1 MVANNLPFH
10 SGNSIKRHQM
20 IRTLFHKW
28 LGLMKKRMVLVIYFS
43 LWFCALTFY
52 NENALHLEPSRVV
65 GYGFAILQALML
77 SKLLL
82 IPEGLLPFGVVF
94 KPTVKGSLYLAIIL
108 RTTIDS
114 ILVLALRYIIVGLE
128 GLYKG
133 NGFIESIH
141 AFFQGDI
148 KHVLAVLC
156 LYWLIVLP
164 YVVYRFLV
172 YLAGEKDL
180 EAYLLARRAQT

>member
-1 MVANNLPFH
+1 MQITSLLIAGSP
-10 SGNSIKRHQM
+10 IKRHPM
-20 IRTLFHKW
+20 IKTLFHKW
-28 LGLMKKRMVLVIYFS
+28 LGLMKKRLVLIVYFS

-52 NENALHLEPSRVV
+52 NENALHLESSRVI

-82 IPEGLLPFGVVF
+82 IPEGFLPFGVVF
-94 KPTVKGSLYLAIIL
+94 KPTVKGSLYLAIFI

-114 ILVLALRYIIVGLE
+114 IIVLALRYLIVGLE
-128 GLYKG
+128 GLLKG
-133 NGFIESIH
+133 NGFIESTL
-141 AFFQGDI
+141 AFYQGDI
-148 KHVLAVLC
+148 KHILAVLC

-180 EAYLLARRAQT
+180 EAFLLARNDQT

>member
-1 MVANNLPFH
+1 
-10 SGNSIKRHQM
+10 
-20 IRTLFHKW
+20 
-28 LGLMKKRMVLVIYFS
+28 MVLVIYFS

-114 ILVLALRYIIVGLE
+114 ILVLALRYLIVGLE

-133 NGFIESIH
+133 NGFIESIF
-141 AFFQGDI
+141 AFYQGDV
-148 KHVLAVLC
+148 KHVLAILC

-180 EAYLLARRAQT
+180 EAYLLERRAQT

>member
-1 MVANNLPFH
+1 
-10 SGNSIKRHQM
+10 
-20 IRTLFHKW
+20 
-28 LGLMKKRMVLVIYFS
+28 MKNRAVLIVYFS

-52 NENALHLEPSRVV
+52 SEDALHLESSRVI

-82 IPEGLLPFGVVF
+82 IPEGILPFGVVL
-94 KPTVKGSLYLAIIL
+94 KSTVKGSLYLAIIL

-114 ILVLALRYIIVGLE
+114 ILVMALRYLIVGLE
-128 GLYKG
+128 GLFKG

-141 AFFQGDI
+141 AFYQGDI
-148 KHVLAVLC
+148 KHILAVLC

-164 YVVYRFLV
+164 YVAYRFLL
-172 YLAGEKDL
+172 YLAGDKDL
-180 EAYLLARRAQT
+180 ATFLSERRT

>member
-1 MVANNLPFH
+1 MQIISLLIAGSPV
-10 SGNSIKRHQM
+10 KRHPM

-28 LGLMKKRMVLVIYFS
+28 LGLMKKRLVLIIYFS

-52 NENALHLEPSRVV
+52 NENALHLESSRVI

-94 KPTVKGSLYLAIIL
+94 KPTVKSSLYLAIFI

-114 ILVLALRYIIVGLE
+114 IIVLALRYLIVGLE
-128 GLYKG
+128 GLLKG
-133 NGFIESIH
+133 NGFIESTL
-141 AFFQGDI
+141 AFYQGDI
-148 KHVLAVLC
+148 KHTLAVLC

-180 EAYLLARRAQT
+180 EAFLLAR